1 MRTVAAAGHISKVL
15 HIFALLVIIEFL
27 ISFNVYV
34 DIRVSQKMFVL
45 KKYRGGGGPPLVYH
59 SKVTSLMSFQNISAE
74 SIKNSWN
81 AYFGSFNEHILKRF
95 KLKQI
100 VAATMQ

>member
-45 KKYRGGGGPPLVYH
+45 KKYRGGGGGGGGG
-59 SKVTSLMSFQNISAE
+59 SSLSF
-74 SIKNSWN
+74 
-81 AYFGSFNEHILKRF
+81 
-95 KLKQI
+95 
-100 VAATMQ
+100 

>member
-1 MRTVAAAGHISKVL
+1 MRTVAAAGHINKVL

-45 KKYRGGGGPPLVYH
+45 KKYRGGGGVVYH
-59 SKVTSLMSFQNISAE
+59 SKVTSLMSFQNISSE

>member
-45 KKYRGGGGPPLVYH
+45 KKYRGGGGVVYH
-59 SKVTSLMSFQNISAE
+59 YKVTSLMFFQNISAE

>member
-45 KKYRGGGGPPLVYH
+45 KKYRGGGVVYH